1 MSFAQIALQE
11 HTHTGIGNCTL
22 LVNGYNQFGN
32 TKKVIEKLKKFIE
45 SVNYHGICEFDLK
58 YDSSDKT
65 FKVLEINPRQARSSY
80 YLTACGYNLVKYL
93 VDDLIYEKELDYH
106 FIDEEMCLSFVPKKV
121 IKEFVNNKELK
132 NEILK
137 LIKLKKICD
146 PLDYKKDKS
155 LKRKLWLKVRKINYV
170 KKYRKCKW

>member
-1 MSFAQIALQE
+1 
-11 HTHTGIGNCTL
+11 
-22 LVNGYNQFGN
+22 
-32 TKKVIEKLKKFIE
+32 
-45 SVNYHGICEFDLK
+45 
-58 YDSSDKT
+58 
-65 FKVLEINPRQARSSY
+65 
-80 YLTACGYNLVKYL
+80 
-93 VDDLIYEKELDYH
+93 
-106 FIDEEMCLSFVPKKV
+106 MCLSFVPKKV